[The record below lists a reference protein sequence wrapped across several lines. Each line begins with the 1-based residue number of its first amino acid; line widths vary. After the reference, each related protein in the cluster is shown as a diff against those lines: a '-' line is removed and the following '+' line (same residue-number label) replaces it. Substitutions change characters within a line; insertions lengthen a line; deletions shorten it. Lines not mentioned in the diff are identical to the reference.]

1 MVKAWK
7 DSAWAEFE
15 DWISRDR
22 KTVSR
27 ILRLLKDIDRN
38 GYHGIGKPEPLRE
51 DWSGYWSCRIDQ
63 KNRLIFKI
71 DGETI
76 WIEQCASHYGDK

>member
-22 KTVSR
+22 KAVSR
-27 ILRLLKDIDRN
+27 ILRLLK
-38 GYHGIGKPEPLRE
+38 GKTGTVER
-51 DWSGYWSCRIDQ
+51 
-63 KNRLIFKI
+63 RLERLLELP
-71 DGETI
+71 D
-76 WIEQCASHYGDK
+76 